1 MSIMV
6 TEVYRALVDAGAS
19 EEKARAAAEAIPDM
33 SDLAD
38 KNDIAELRS
47 ELKQDIVDVR
57 SEFKR
62 EIAELRSEFKR
73 DIVELRSE
81 LKQDIAELRSE
92 LKQDIAEL
100 RSEFKQDIVGLKA
113 DLYKHMWLMQGAT
126 IVTIVG
132 LLKLLP

>member
-38 KNDIAELRS
+38 KNDVAEFRS
-47 ELKQDIVDVR
+47 ELKHDIGN
-57 SEFKR
+57 
-62 EIAELRSEFKR
+62 
-73 DIVELRSE
+73 LRSE
-81 LKQDIAELRSE
+81 LKQDIADLRSE
-92 LKQDIAEL
+92 LKQDTVNL
-100 RSEFKQDIVGLKA
+100 RSELKQDIVGLKA

-126 IVTIVG
+126 VLAIVG

>member
-33 SDLAD
+33 SDLAH
-38 KNDIAELRS
+38 KN
-47 ELKQDIVDVR
+47 
-57 SEFKR
+57 
-62 EIAELRSEFKR
+62 
-73 DIVELRSE
+73 
-81 LKQDIAELRSE
+81 DIAELRSE

-126 IVTIVG
+126 IVAIVG